1 MIVVVVDTPMAR
13 DTRIG
18 AKQGTTG
25 LSSLWWLCP
34 VDDPLH
40 RQTAQRT
47 AVNVFWKR
55 WRRGCVERWRFGGAG
70 SSRASAD
77 EVSRDARGV

>member
-25 LSSLWWLCP
+25 LSSSLWGLCP
-34 VDDPLH
+34 VDDPVH

-55 WRRGCVERWRFGGAG
+55 WRRGCVEIRRCGLIQAVG
-70 SSRASAD
+70 
-77 EVSRDARGV
+77 